1 LPGIMPISM
10 TLPPRAADDMQAAF
24 DAVLTSFE
32 QSTTE
37 AITLLKEGAAT
48 IETAGTTL
56 QETAEKYSWKVTVA
70 PSPALT
76 GDTVTIQLTG
86 LPSKIPLLDIYSH
99 DNKVIFDDV
108 NFIET
113 TPGVYSYQFKANSKF
128 TAGKAY
134 SYVVVESTTS
144 GFITGSAMVES
155 MSLTTIAGLAAAAPE
170 AERVAKKAL
179 EAIKNVEA
187 VVVSGENIN
196 ISMTLKNLKES
207 VDALPEQF
215 AKEGVSPKILDTVEE
230 ISGRLK
236 SMAGNEGYDLKQVFQ
251 KALTESPSIKDLRM
265 RTEEIN
271 SVIEL
276 LQELFESKFGGRD
289 APVVSTSVEGGSVVF
304 RIFAANPSKVKPQKV
319 QIKNYLLEEVKP
331 RDIMDLN
338 GLDLEYDA
346 EKSLYY
352 VYKNDLELAPGEV
365 RAFRVH
371 VEDIWFVAQSIL
383 TDIRERASGILARL
397 DKSEYFDQAKVIADS
412 IFSRLDYI
420 AASQGDD
427 SMSREQHIGL
437 YRENVKTIEA
447 IKEDIAKM
455 EKILVTA
462 GGPPAPEMLA
472 KSRIKANEPTKTMTW
487 IVIFLIVIF
496 VGLLA
501 GVLFF
506 TWYSQTK
513 ISKEELLSARRSA
526 FPESAAQKGKEED
539 KAGAPK

>member
-1 LPGIMPISM
+1 
-10 TLPPRAADDMQAAF
+10 
-24 DAVLTSFE
+24 
-32 QSTTE
+32 
-37 AITLLKEGAAT
+37 
-48 IETAGTTL
+48 
-56 QETAEKYSWKVTVA
+56 
-70 PSPALT
+70 
-76 GDTVTIQLTG
+76 
-86 LPSKIPLLDIYSH
+86 
-99 DNKVIFDDV
+99 
-108 NFIET
+108 
-113 TPGVYSYQFKANSKF
+113 
-128 TAGKAY
+128 
-134 SYVVVESTTS
+134 
-144 GFITGSAMVES
+144 
-155 MSLTTIAGLAAAAPE
+155 
-170 AERVAKKAL
+170 
-179 EAIKNVEA
+179 
-187 VVVSGENIN
+187 
-196 ISMTLKNLKES
+196 
-207 VDALPEQF
+207 
-215 AKEGVSPKILDTVEE
+215 
-230 ISGRLK
+230 
-236 SMAGNEGYDLKQVFQ
+236 MAGNEGYDLKQVFE
-251 KALTESPSIKDLRM
+251 KALTESTTVKDIRL

-276 LQELFESKFGGRD
+276 LQELFESKFGGKD

-304 RIFAANPSKVKPQKV
+304 RILAANPSKVKPQKV

-338 GLDLEYDA
+338 GLELEYDA

-383 TDIRERASGILARL
+383 TDLRERASGILSRL
-397 DKSEYFDQAKVIADS
+397 EKSEYYAQAKAIGDS

-420 AASQGDD
+420 VTSQDDD

-437 YRENVKTIEA
+437 YRENVKTVAA

-513 ISKEELLSARRSA
+513 ISKEELLSARKNA
-526 FPESAAQKGKEED
+526 FPESTAQKGKEED
-539 KAGAPK
+539 KAGVPK

>member
-1 LPGIMPISM
+1 
-10 TLPPRAADDMQAAF
+10 
-24 DAVLTSFE
+24 
-32 QSTTE
+32 
-37 AITLLKEGAAT
+37 
-48 IETAGTTL
+48 
-56 QETAEKYSWKVTVA
+56 
-70 PSPALT
+70 
-76 GDTVTIQLTG
+76 
-86 LPSKIPLLDIYSH
+86 
-99 DNKVIFDDV
+99 
-108 NFIET
+108 
-113 TPGVYSYQFKANSKF
+113 
-128 TAGKAY
+128 
-134 SYVVVESTTS
+134 
-144 GFITGSAMVES
+144 MVES

-196 ISMTLKNLKES
+196 ISLTLKNLKDS

-215 AKEGVSPKILDTVEE
+215 AKEGVGPEILDTVED
-230 ISGRLK
+230 ISTRIKTL
-236 SMAGNEGYDLKQVFQ
+236 AGSEGYDLGELFEKT
-251 KALTESPSIKDLRM
+251 LTESPSIKDLRM

-276 LQELFESKFGGRD
+276 LQELFESKFGGKD

-304 RIFAANPSKVKPQKV
+304 RIFAANPSKAKPQKV

-371 VEDIWFVAQSIL
+371 VEDIWFVAQSTL
-383 TDIRERASGILARL
+383 TDLRERATTILTRL
-397 DKSEYFDQAKVIADS
+397 DKSEYFNQAKIIADS

-420 AASQGDD
+420 ATSQGDD

-437 YRENVKTIEA
+437 YRENVKTVEA

-472 KSRIKANEPTKTMTW
+472 KTNIKANSPTKTMTW

-513 ISKEELLSARRSA
+513 MSKEELLSARKSA
-526 FPESAAQKGKEED
+526 FPAKGSLEGGSNEPKGKEKD
-539 KAGAPK
+539 KAGISK